1 MRMLGNAPRTRAVR
15 EGSVGL
21 LILLGLGTFV
31 VLILWLRGITF
42 GKRSYKIFVE
52 FGNVGGI
59 QKGAMVRY
67 RGFKVGK
74 ISTIRPGANG
84 VEVEVEITPD
94 SLIIPRDV
102 TVEANQSGLIGET
115 NVDITPQK
123 PLPAGVAVA
132 KPLDKNC
139 DPNLIVCNGSHLQG
153 QIGVSVDELIRSTTE
168 LAGAFNDRELFAN
181 VKAATKNTA
190 IAAES
195 ISQLSRDF
203 DSLAKGTQQ
212 QLGTFKQTATKFG
225 ATADQ
230 LRLTAAQGNRLITNL
245 DSLLT
250 TNRTALV
257 TTVNNLSQ
265 TSGQL
270 RVAVAHL
277 TPTLNRFTQGKL
289 IQNLETLSANAAQ
302 VSVNLRKASST
313 LSNPNNTVVLQQTL
327 DSARVTF
334 QNAQKITSDLD
345 ELTGDPKV
353 RQNLRRLING
363 LSGLVSSTQE
373 LQQQVDVAQKLDSMK
388 AELKTP
394 SSVSRN
400 IKANHQVIGLNQA
413 LETSPAFSPPVKSV
427 LPPDGSVRTR
437 EALPRAQ
444 KSALAAD
451 LIKWEKKQR

>member
-21 LILLGLGTFV
+21 LILLGLGVFV

-42 GKRSYKIFVE
+42 GKRSYKIIVE
-52 FGNVGGI
+52 FGDVGGI

-74 ISTIRPGANG
+74 ISTIRPGPNG
-84 VEVEVEITPD
+84 VEVDVDITPAD
-94 SLIIPRDV
+94 LVMPRDV
-102 TVEANQSGLIGET
+102 RVEANQSGLIGET

-123 PLPAGVAVA
+123 PLAAGVAVA

-168 LAGAFNDRELFAN
+168 LANAFNDRELFAN

-195 ISQLSRDF
+195 IGRLSRDF

-212 QLGTFKQTATKFG
+212 QLGTFHQTATKFG

-270 RVAVAHL
+270 RVAVARL

-313 LSNPNNTVVLQQTL
+313 LNNPNNMLVLQQTL

-388 AELKTP
+388 AELKMP
-394 SSVSRN
+394 
-400 IKANHQVIGLNQA
+400 KA
-413 LETSPAFSPPVKSV
+413 VK
-427 LPPDGSVRTR
+427 TR
-437 EALPRAQ
+437 EEFLRAQ
-444 KSALAAD
+444 KSPLAAA
-451 LIKWEKKQR
+451 LIKWERKQR

>member
-21 LILLGLGTFV
+21 LILLGLGVFV

-42 GKRSYKIFVE
+42 GKRSYKIIVE
-52 FGNVGGI
+52 FGDVGGI

-74 ISTIRPGANG
+74 ISTIRPGPNG
-84 VEVEVEITPD
+84 VEVDVDITPAD
-94 SLIIPRDV
+94 LVMPRDV
-102 TVEANQSGLIGET
+102 RVEANQSGLIGET

-168 LAGAFNDRELFAN
+168 LANAFNDRELFAN

-195 ISQLSRDF
+195 IGHLSRDF

-212 QLGTFKQTATKFG
+212 QLGTFNQTATKFG

-270 RVAVAHL
+270 RVAVARL

-353 RQNLRRLING
+353 RQNIRRLING

-394 SSVSRN
+394 
-400 IKANHQVIGLNQA
+400 KA
-413 LETSPAFSPPVKSV
+413 
-427 LPPDGSVRTR
+427 VRTR
-437 EALPRAQ
+437 EEFPRAQ
-444 KSALAAD
+444 KSPLAAA